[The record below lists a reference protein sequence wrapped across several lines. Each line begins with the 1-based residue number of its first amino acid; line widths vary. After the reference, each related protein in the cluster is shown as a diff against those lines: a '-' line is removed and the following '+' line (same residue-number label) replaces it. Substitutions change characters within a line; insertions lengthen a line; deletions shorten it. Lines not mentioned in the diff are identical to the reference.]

1 MAQAENAASAQ
12 VINTLVGDAKEY
24 LTFKLGSEEYGIDIL
39 KVQEIRGYDHV
50 TPIANSPEFLK
61 GVINLRGTIAPIVDM
76 REQFERKTP
85 LTAEDHARARAFI
98 EGKMEMIRRDPHMT
112 DEEKAAA
119 IAELNSK
126 L

>member
-1 MAQAENAASAQ
+1 
-12 VINTLVGDAKEY
+12 
-24 LTFKLGSEEYGIDIL
+24 
-39 KVQEIRGYDHV
+39 
-50 TPIANSPEFLK
+50 
-61 GVINLRGTIAPIVDM
+61 M

-85 LTAEDHARARAFI
+85 PTAEDRARARAFI
-98 EGKMEMIRRDPHMT
+98 EGKMEMLRRDPHMT

>member
-1 MAQAENAASAQ
+1 MPIDKAPPPPPPPIEQPARTAQRQ
-12 VINTLVGDAKEY
+12 D
-24 LTFKLGSEEYGIDIL
+24 
-39 KVQEIRGYDHV
+39 
-50 TPIANSPEFLK
+50 
-61 GVINLRGTIAPIVDM
+61 APIVDM